1 MSALSA
7 NFAVATTHNDVQD
20 LQRRCRLRYVDDVE
34 SSRPDGQGLKEAVE
48 NALQGR
54 VQSDKIGAGRER
66 G

>member
-20 LQRRCRLRYVDDVE
+20 LQRRCRLRHVDDVE

-54 VQSDKIGAGRER
+54 V
-66 G
+66 